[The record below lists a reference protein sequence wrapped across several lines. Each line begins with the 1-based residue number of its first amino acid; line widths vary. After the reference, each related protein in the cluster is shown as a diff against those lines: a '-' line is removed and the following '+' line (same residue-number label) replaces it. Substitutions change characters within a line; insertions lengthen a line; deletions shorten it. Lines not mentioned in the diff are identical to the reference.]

1 MPEHIGIVGCS
12 AEGAALCYKTICVEA
27 QKLMGAHRHPEVSMH
42 TPPLERYM
50 VAITTGDWDS
60 VGRIMA
66 DSASKLAQIGAEFAI
81 CPDNTV
87 HRAFDMAVAH
97 SPIPWLHIADEVAA
111 EAKKQGYRQLGILGT
126 VYTMTG
132 PVYPFSL
139 EKQRIRHETPNEPD
153 RFRIDQIIMD
163 ELVHGVF
170 TEPSRQYYNKV
181 IQKFK
186 TQGCDAAV
194 LGCTEIPLL
203 VDPNDCPL
211 STLDSTR
218 ILAQA
223 AIRRSLSN

>member
-1 MPEHIGIVGCS
+1 
-12 AEGAALCYKTICVEA
+12 
-27 QKLMGAHRHPEVSMH
+27 
-42 TPPLERYM
+42 
-50 VAITTGDWDS
+50 
-60 VGRIMA
+60 
-66 DSASKLAQIGAEFAI
+66 
-81 CPDNTV
+81 
-87 HRAFDMAVAH
+87 MAVAH

>member
-1 MPEHIGIVGCS
+1 MPEHIGIVSCS

-27 QKLMGAHRHPEVSMH
+27 QKLMGALRHPEVSMH

-111 EAKKQGYRQLGILGT
+111 EAKKQGYRRLGILGT

-181 IQKFK
+181 MQKFK

>member
-27 QKLMGAHRHPEVSMH
+27 QKLMGALRHPAVSMH

-111 EAKKQGYRQLGILGT
+111 EAKKQGYRRLGILGT